1 MDIEVLG
8 FQCGGRKG
16 IAYVGALTQLQKY
29 GMNMETIKCFVGT
42 GEGAEIAALLAFGYT
57 ITELEGILE
66 KYYLSKKSI
75 SKWALFIKSYR
86 IMKKYGYSSGTETM
100 HYIDSL
106 FLEKS
111 GNHNTTFLEL
121 YKKRKVHLCI
131 TGTCLSTG
139 ELAYFDYMKTPYM
152 SVSTA
157 VHISCTKPFYN
168 DAIIYDN
175 QYWVN
180 GSILCDIPMDIFKS
194 KNTLFL
200 EIHEPKSDND
210 VEIKN
215 ILQFAYSIVNTTN
228 VYCNRNRDS
237 NKKVKIIQIEC
248 PEVSY
253 KPKKIKTLTKLHLIQ
268 QGKHSV
274 SYYMQQHMIK
284 KLIMNQSKSVSNEES
299 PLPKDEVPPKEQR
312 KLSINGKVMNV
323 MLIYSI
329 YKICKNIKSIFG
341 KSNKT
346 PIFIQHVL
354 AEMSKPH
361 FPYYV

>member
-1 MDIEVLG
+1 
-8 FQCGGRKG
+8 
-16 IAYVGALTQLQKY
+16 
-29 GMNMETIKCFVGT
+29 
-42 GEGAEIAALLAFGYT
+42 
-57 ITELEGILE
+57 
-66 KYYLSKKSI
+66 
-75 SKWALFIKSYR
+75 
-86 IMKKYGYSSGTETM
+86 MKKYGYSSGTETM

-121 YKKRKVHLCI
+121 YTKRRVHLCI

-139 ELAYFDYMKTPYM
+139 ELVYFDYMKTPYM

-157 VHISCTKPFYN
+157 VHISCTIPFYN
-168 DAIIYDN
+168 DVIIYDN

-180 GSILCDIPMDIFKS
+180 GGILCDIPMDIFKN

-210 VEIKN
+210 IEIKN

-228 VYCNRNRDS
+228 VYCNRNRDF
-237 NKKVKIIQIEC
+237 NNKVKIIQIEC

-253 KPKKIKTLTKLHLIQ
+253 KTKKIKTLTKLHLIQ
-268 QGKHSV
+268 QGKHAV

-284 KLIMNQSKSVSNEES
+284 KLITNHSKSLNTEKSI
-299 PLPKDEVPPKEQR
+299 EVPPNDEVSPKKEKYR
-312 KLSINGKVMNV
+312 LSIHDKVMSV
-323 MLIYSI
+323 MFMYSI
-329 YKICKNIKSIFG
+329 YKVCKNIKSIFS
-341 KSNKT
+341 KSNESHL
-346 PIFIQHVL
+346 FIQHVL
-354 AEMSKPH
+354 SEMSKPQ